1 MPIINSIRPK
11 PQSIAMMC
19 NGCMKDHNKLAWFG
33 MTPLNQG
40 MYCRKCWQQRF
51 DLLSEEKKQEWSFY
65 KRRKNDNR

>member
-1 MPIINSIRPK
+1 VSLINSIRPK

-51 DLLSEEKKQEWSFY
+51 DLLSEEKKKNGVFTNI
-65 KRRKNDNR
+65 RRKNDY